1 MMRAIYPGSFDPITN
16 GHIDIIIRAS
26 KLFDELRI
34 AVGGNILKNSVFS
47 IDERVELIE
56 ASLRSQDV
64 DISKIIVEKFDS
76 LLIDYAKKVNA
87 DVIIRGLRAVSDYE
101 YELQMALANK
111 EMNEN
116 IETIFLVSSGKYSYL
131 SSSLV
136 KEIAYFGGD
145 LDNFVPDVVKKNLRN
160 KFQ

>member
-136 KEIAYFGGD
+136 KEIAYFEGD

>member
-1 MMRAIYPGSFDPITN
+1 MRAIYPGSFDPITY

>member
-1 MMRAIYPGSFDPITN
+1 MRAIYPGSFDPITN

-136 KEIAYFGGD
+136 KEIAYFEGD

>member
-1 MMRAIYPGSFDPITN
+1 MRAIYPGSFDPITN